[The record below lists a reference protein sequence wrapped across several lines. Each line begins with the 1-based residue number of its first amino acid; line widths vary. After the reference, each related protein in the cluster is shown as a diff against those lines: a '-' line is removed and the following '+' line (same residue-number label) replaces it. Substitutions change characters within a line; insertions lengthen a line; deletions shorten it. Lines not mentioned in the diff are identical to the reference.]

1 VAEETLCNLY
11 LRLRQDR
18 DRASCPFT
26 EDMTSIT
33 ALMHHP
39 YASPDEIAEGLLE
52 WCAKRQPCQFG
63 RLAASRRQ
71 IHVCFLRELD
81 FADGDDG
88 IAARIA
94 EGKRLWK
101 QRAATDRRN
110 PPHALLL
117 VFASPRLALA
127 VPDDNLRRFA
137 DRLLSLAGWS
147 PERRQRLGD
156 NTVSSDFLYL
166 PHPDEGTFYGYQFN
180 VDFFAA
186 AGDGRWWHDHRIPG
200 GIAFTANST
209 GHMRYF
215 RDWYKQPGTD
225 HGQWAI
231 KQAMLTI
238 ANAHPYAPSAGSNPA
253 DPSGE
258 GRVTWLRDLGPAGT
272 PFVPGIPCPLSDV
285 PKTLQGKDWTRYE
298 GLLHTDHAVRE
309 EFFEDRAL
317 PPTVHRPYLM
327 DFTYLYNRREAD
339 FVKFTEGV
347 QVSADQVYAEI
358 GRPEDWLHRSSHTLI
373 GDDIVESAA
382 DVAEL
387 LCQCRMMP
395 IDERYLPVDD

>member
-1 VAEETLCNLY
+1 MAGEPLRDLY

-18 DRASCPFT
+18 ARAARLFSD
-26 EDMTSIT
+26 DMESVT

-39 YASPDEIAEGLLE
+39 YTTPDEIAEGILE
-52 WCAKRQPCQFG
+52 WCSKRQPGRFG
-63 RLAASRRQ
+63 MLAASRRQ
-71 IHVCFLRELD
+71 IHVAVLRELD

-94 EGKRLWK
+94 EEKRLWK
-101 QRAATDRRN
+101 QRAASDLKT

-127 VPDDNLRRFA
+127 APDDNLRRFS
-137 DRLLSLAGWS
+137 DRLLALAGWG
-147 PERRQRLGD
+147 PDRRQRSGE
-156 NTVSSDFLYL
+156 NSISSDFLYL
-166 PHPDEGTFYGYQFN
+166 PHPTDGHFYGFQFN

-186 AGDGRWWHDHRIPG
+186 AGDGLWWHDHRIPG

-215 RDWYKQPGTD
+215 RDWYEQPGTD
-225 HGQWAI
+225 HGEWAV

-238 ANAHPYAPSAGSNPA
+238 ANAHPHPASAAANTA

-258 GRVTWLRDLGPAGT
+258 GRVTWLRDLGPGGRA
-272 PFVPGIPCPLSDV
+272 FVPDVPCPLAVV
-285 PKTLQGKDWTRYE
+285 PKTLGGKDWTRYE

-309 EFFEDRAL
+309 EFFTDRDV
-317 PPTVHRPYLM
+317 PPTVARPYLM
-327 DFTYLYNRREAD
+327 DFTYLYDTRQED
-339 FVKFTEGV
+339 FLKFTKGV
-347 QVSADQVYAEI
+347 KVSVDAVYKEI
-358 GRPEDWLHRSSHTLI
+358 GRPETWLHRSAAGASDA
-373 GDDIVESAA
+373 GEGAAA

-387 LCQCRMMP
+387 LRQCYALTGN
-395 IDERYLPVDD
+395 ERFVPAEE